1 MGSVGKIPGEPVP
14 RLPNSQAQQTA
25 HAFIRQKILDG
36 DYAGGSWLKP
46 QDIAEELNV
55 SRMPVREALRGL
67 EMEGLVTMRPNRGA
81 VVTELSMSDVDD
93 LFEMRANLEVLAAT
107 SALSARTPEAMQEVE
122 RLRAAMDSART
133 DTKAWVAS
141 HNAFHDYISA
151 MSGRKRLVMEIER
164 ARALIQP
171 YIRMYIDVYGTPE
184 LPAYEHSEL
193 VATFQT
199 GNIDAVSAGFRS
211 HIMEARDRVLRFL
224 KQHNTYRASMR
235 RK

>member
-1 MGSVGKIPGEPVP
+1 MP

-81 VVTELSMSDVDD
+81 VVTELSISDVDD

-107 SALSARTPEAMQEVE
+107 SALAMRTPQAMKEIE
-122 RLRAAMDSART
+122 RLRETMDSART
-133 DTKAWVAS
+133 ETKMWVTS

-151 MSGRKRLVMEIER
+151 MSGRKRLVMEIDR

-193 VATFQT
+193 VKTFLK
-199 GNIDAVSAGFRS
+199 GKEDDVKSAFRS
-211 HIMEARDRVLRFL
+211 HIMEARDRVLKFL
-224 KQHNTYRASMR
+224 KQHNQYRSTLGKMR
-235 RK
+235 R

>member
-1 MGSVGKIPGEPVP
+1 MP
-14 RLPNSQAQQTA
+14 RLPNSQAQQVA
-25 HAFIRQKILDG
+25 HTYIRQKILDG

-46 QDIAEELNV
+46 NEIAEELKV

-81 VVTELSMSDVDD
+81 VVTELSLSDVDD

-107 SALSARTPEAMQEVE
+107 SALQARTPEALKEVE
-122 RLRAAMDSART
+122 RLREAMDSARSE
-133 DTKAWVAS
+133 TKTWVAS

-193 VATFQT
+193 VKTFQK
-199 GNIDAVSAGFRS
+199 GNEDEVKSAFRS
-211 HIMEARDRVLRFL
+211 HIMEARDRVLKFL
-224 KQHNTYRASMR
+224 KQHNQYRSSMGKVR
-235 RK
+235 R

>member
-1 MGSVGKIPGEPVP
+1 VP
-14 RLPNSQAQQTA
+14 RLPNSQAQHAA
-25 HAFIRQKILDG
+25 HTFIRQKILDG
-36 DYAGGSWLKP
+36 EYPGGSWLKP
-46 QDIAEELNV
+46 NEIAEELKV

-81 VVTELSMSDVDD
+81 VVTELSLSDVDD
-93 LFEMRANLEVLAAT
+93 LFEMRADLEVLAAT
-107 SALSARTPEAMQEVE
+107 SALHARSPEALKEVE
-122 RLRAAMDSART
+122 RLREAMDTARS
-133 DTKAWVAS
+133 DTKTWVAA

-193 VATFQT
+193 VEIFQA
-199 GNIDAVSAGFRS
+199 GDADAVKSAFRA
-211 HIMEARDRVLRFL
+211 HIMEARDRVLKFL
-224 KQHNTYRASMR
+224 KQHNEYKASIMGRKR
-235 RK
+235 R

>member
-1 MGSVGKIPGEPVP
+1 
-14 RLPNSQAQQTA
+14 LPNSKAQLDA
-25 HAFIRQKILDG
+25 HNFIRQKILDG
-36 DYAGGSWLKP
+36 DYPGGSWLKP

-81 VVTELSMSDVDD
+81 VVTELSLSDVDD

-107 SALSARTPEAMQEVE
+107 SALKARTKNTLKDIE
-122 RLRAAMDSART
+122 RLREAMDSART

-164 ARALIQP
+164 ARSLIQP

-193 VATFQT
+193 VKTFQK
-199 GNIDAVSAGFRS
+199 GDEDAVKSAFRS
-211 HIMEARDRVLRFL
+211 HIMEARDRVLKFL
-224 KQHNTYRASMR
+224 QKHNEYRATLVGKK

>member
-1 MGSVGKIPGEPVP
+1 MP
-14 RLPNSQAQQTA
+14 RLPNSQAQQAA
-25 HAFIRQKILDG
+25 HSFIRQKILDG

-46 QDIAEELNV
+46 QDIAKELNV

-107 SALSARTPEAMQEVE
+107 SALANSTSETMQEVE

-133 DTKAWVAS
+133 DTRAWVAS
-141 HNAFHDYISA
+141 HNAFHDYIST

-193 VATFQT
+193 VKTFES
-199 GNIDAVSAGFRS
+199 GNIESVKAAFRS
-211 HIMEARDRVLRFL
+211 HIMEARDRVLKFL
-224 KQHNTYRASMR
+224 KQHNDYRAGMARQR